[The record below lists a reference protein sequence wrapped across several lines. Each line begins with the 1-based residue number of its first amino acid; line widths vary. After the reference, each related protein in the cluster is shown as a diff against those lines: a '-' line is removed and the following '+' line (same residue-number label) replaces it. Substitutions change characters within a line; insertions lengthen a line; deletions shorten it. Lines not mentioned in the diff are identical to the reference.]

1 MKKIYPTVCATF
13 TVFLLIGTTFFPVIS
28 GAITENPTTDTE
40 ELTVNCSLVNWGGNK
55 EITTTISKEDG
66 QKLMALLNRSMVNLK
81 DGASENEIRQI
92 VGEVVDELERMGLLP
107 AGITAEDAKSHL
119 MEDYRMITA
128 EAQKEESPEPTG
140 FFHSNI
146 GSFVIGAGFGR
157 DTYLLHV
164 LPMLPLLP
172 FLLPLIPL
180 IMVLPPIITI
190 AIIGA
195 IYTLLSPIML
205 NPVLKIVMRLFL
217 SRPKFVAPVGLWSA
231 PRGAIAT
238 LGLLGP
244 RFYIDLLNGVNV
256 VLIGFIGISISLLG
270 YAGGIVGFAP
280 YSFIN

>member
-1 MKKIYPTVCATF
+1 MKKIYSTMCVTF
-13 TVFLLIGTTFFPVIS
+13 AVFLLIGTTFFPVIS

-66 QKLMALLNRSMVNLK
+66 QKLMALLNRSMANLK
-81 DGASENEIRQI
+81 DGASENEIQQI
-92 VGEVVDELERMGLLP
+92 VGEVIDELEGMGLLP

-128 EAQKEESPEPTG
+128 EAQKEEPPEPTG

-157 DTYLLHV
+157 NTYFLHDLPKLL
-164 LPMLPLLP
+164 LLLP
-172 FLLPLIPL
+172 ILPL
-180 IMVLPPIITI
+180 IMVLPPIITA
-190 AIIGA
+190 AIFGVISKV
-195 IYTLLSPIML
+195 INL
-205 NPVLKIVMRLFL
+205 NPVLNIVTRLFL
-217 SRPKFVAPVGLWSA
+217 SRPKFVAPFGSWST

-244 RFYIDLLNGVNV
+244 RFYVNLLNGVNV
-256 VLIGFIGISISLLG
+256 MLIGFIGISISLLG

-280 YSFIN
+280 YSSIY